1 MSNSSGPVPHR
12 AVSGLRSPTSTHPGA
27 PAAPSTPTR
36 NISSAFGS
44 PSALRAEEDVV
55 ILEIGSRYLRAGL
68 AGDSIPKAVID
79 FGPDEQKRA
88 GDYRRWE
95 IDYKKSWRER
105 AQGQTWG
112 EAHEL
117 WRPDLRGLDL
127 GLVGDKIDRA
137 VREVFTKLVGV
148 QSLYGGSRLRYL
160 DTYSLI
166 LDLAGLLWLYLLPF
180 HYHYFPRYLMP
191 YSQIS
196 NHLLS
201 LFFQHQS

>member
-1 MSNSSGPVPHR
+1 MSNPNGPVPHR
-12 AVSGLRSPTSTHPGA
+12 AVSGLRSPTSALPGA

-68 AGDSIPKAVID
+68 AGDSVPKAVVE

-105 AQGQTWG
+105 AQGKTWG
-112 EAHEL
+112 EPYEL

-148 QSLYGGSRLRYL
+148 QSLCAGYKLNYPG
-160 DTYSLI
+160 TYS
-166 LDLAGLLWLYLLPF
+166 
-180 HYHYFPRYLMP
+180 
-191 YSQIS
+191 
-196 NHLLS
+196 
-201 LFFQHQS
+201 